1 MVFDESPTSHVRR
14 RRNSTAIPPGG
25 VKGMQRGANH
35 IPRRYK
41 SMKTIIKRMDEVC
54 AEHGFSFAEEFVRLA
69 QSFHEGDLVDP
80 DVKLAA
86 MKIYLQAQEYI
97 EPKKRATT
105 ITVNNRPA
113 AELTEAELRELAG
126 IIEQDGIGEG
136 TDGPARGS
144 VFPFRLRTADEPVSD
159 AIEASRL
166 PTD

>member
-1 MVFDESPTSHVRR
+1 
-14 RRNSTAIPPGG
+14 
-25 VKGMQRGANH
+25 
-35 IPRRYK
+35 
-41 SMKTIIKRMDEVC
+41 MKTIIRRMDEVC
-54 AEHGFSFAEEFVRLA
+54 AEQGFSFAEEFVRLA

-126 IIEQDGIGEG
+126 IIEQDGSGSGIAGE
-136 TDGPARGS
+136 AS
-144 VFPFRLRTADEPVSD
+144 CKVVPFRLRAADEPVSD

-166 PTD
+166 PTE